1 MRVLFWVNYPFNAMS
16 EEQSALIDKLGSD
29 HQRWMIVPAINRIV
43 ELVSNLEHAVD
54 VHWQC
59 KANVVIRVAICGTG
73 HH

>member
-1 MRVLFWVNYPFNAMS
+1 MS
-16 EEQSALIDKLGSD
+16 EKQSALIDKLGSD

-59 KANVVIRVAICGTG
+59 KANVFIRVAICGTG